1 LGDGGGGCADA
12 AVGGGRLA
20 DQMAGDSPRRGI
32 AAGSVAL
39 ARDLW
44 AGNRGG
50 GGESRLGGGGRATG
64 SSAGES
70 RLGGGGRAAVSSAA
84 VVCRA
89 RVGG

>member
-39 ARDLW
+39 ARDLR
-44 AGNRGG
+44 AGNRGVRLRRF
-50 GGESRLGGGGRATG
+50 SRGLGAW
-64 SSAGES
+64 
-70 RLGGGGRAAVSSAA
+70 
-84 VVCRA
+84 
-89 RVGG
+89 